1 MKKLLLLLMFI
12 PLVSLGQLTYEEKN
26 TIAAEVFDT
35 FSDDYIK
42 KSVLTLV
49 KLDDKAIASAN
60 KKYPN
65 PKDWEK
71 QIDFQ
76 REIENTDRLN
86 WYKKQNWWKKVNKN
100 ADIAY
105 YVRAKIIGYSY
116 DKGWLDNI

>member
-1 MKKLLLLLMFI
+1 MSF
-12 PLVSLGQLTYEEKN
+12 GQLTYEEKN

-49 KLDDKAIASAN
+49 KLDEKAIASAN

-86 WYKKQNWWKKVNKN
+86 WYKEQTGGKK
-100 ADIAY
+100 
-105 YVRAKIIGYSY
+105 
-116 DKGWLDNI
+116 